1 MESSNMVSGVS
12 RLEKIALW
20 WPVLVWAGFIFY
32 LSGIPYL
39 RMTEAWYDV
48 ILRKLAHLFV
58 FGVLAR
64 LLARAL
70 TGSTLWS
77 WKKIFAWSLILST
90 LYACSDE
97 YHQSF
102 VPGRGSSWVDIG
114 IDALGAWFALGIRP

>member
-1 MESSNMVSGVS
+1 MK
-12 RLEKIALW
+12 RFFTLW
-20 WPVLVWAGFIFY
+20 LPVLVWAGFIFY

-39 RMTEAWYDV
+39 RITLAWWD
-48 ILRKLAHLFV
+48 IIARKAAHMFV

-70 TGSTLWS
+70 MGSSRGS
-77 WKKIFAWSLILST
+77 WKKIFAWALALSF

-102 VPGRGSSWVDIG
+102 VPGRSCSAVDVT
-114 IDALGAWFALGIRP
+114 IDTVGAWLALGFRP